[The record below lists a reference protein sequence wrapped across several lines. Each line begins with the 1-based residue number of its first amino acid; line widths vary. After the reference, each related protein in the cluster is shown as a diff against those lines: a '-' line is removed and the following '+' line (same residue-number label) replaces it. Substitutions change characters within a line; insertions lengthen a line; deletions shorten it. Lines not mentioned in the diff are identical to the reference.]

1 MNKNL
6 KISYD
11 WSVMLVILYLLTTAL
26 AFLNAFLF
34 LLYSMIRVK
43 VKNRIVLNIVSW
55 PMACYVCSVFW
66 QPMCI
71 RKYLGENCDY
81 NDFIGF
87 LIYVIVFAVV
97 FYLKRIDKEISKWN
111 NLI

>member
-1 MNKNL
+1 MRFAQFQGPEIFCMIGEVCQTQLNE
-6 KISYD
+6 
-11 WSVMLVILYLLTTAL
+11 MLVTLYLLT
-26 AFLNAFLF
+26 AFGAFFNAFLF

-71 RKYLGENCDY
+71 RN
-81 NDFIGF
+81 F
-87 LIYVIVFAVV
+87 VITK
-97 FYLKRIDKEISKWN
+97 FY
-111 NLI
+111 